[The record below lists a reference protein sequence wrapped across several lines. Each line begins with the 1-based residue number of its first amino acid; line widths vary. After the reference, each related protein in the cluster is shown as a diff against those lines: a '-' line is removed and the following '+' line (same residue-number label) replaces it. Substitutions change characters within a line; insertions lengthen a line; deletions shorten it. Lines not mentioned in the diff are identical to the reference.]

1 MEQFKKAKVIM
12 LPTNNKSLLHIN
24 YSKLQ
29 LNKFE
34 QLDVNNQNLYIISND
49 EIKKGDWCLH
59 KDGKGILCK
68 VNLIFEDKDLL
79 LNNATK
85 INPLEFK
92 KIIATTDTSLATNSI
107 FEIDNFDSSMF
118 GGKSEIIKLPS
129 LFNLPQ
135 PSQQFITKYIEE
147 YNKGEVITD
156 VLVEYEDFNWDLLV
170 SGKTIINQILKIN
183 PKDNTI
189 TIKELKNSR
198 YYQELNFKLKHI
210 VLF

>member
-34 QLDVNNQNLYIISND
+34 QLDVNNQNLYIISDD

-85 INPLEFK
+85 INPLEFR
-92 KIIATTDTSLATNSI
+92 KIIATTDTSLIIEDYNK
-107 FEIDNFDSSMF
+107 EIGFNAYNF
-118 GGKSEIIKLPS
+118 
-129 LFNLPQ
+129 PQ
-135 PSQQFITKYIEE
+135 PHQEFIEKYIEC
-147 YNKGEVITD
+147 YNRGEVITD

-189 TIKELKNSR
+189 TIKELKDSR